1 MIQQKIYDMIELTK
15 HNKVPVLLMSNPGYG
30 KTTIVNRYAAEN
42 GYHVEVLIGSR
53 HSHEDILGYQVNNGG
68 SSLDHINPSW
78 YERIIQN
85 EKKGIPSILFVDELP
100 TSPEYVQGA
109 LLSVICDREIAVG
122 KPIPDSTIIIAAG
135 NYSENMPDH
144 FNLLSSIVNR
154 FCVVNIKEGE
164 SIKNILDEFL
174 SNDEPL
180 IQKPSL
186 VKRTDTEKAETKNKV
201 KELMLKL
208 FSTFRAGSSGG
219 ELSLDNAELRD
230 IYSAENGAVYNFITP
245 RTINY
250 YAKMI
255 ESCLALSIHNK
266 DTLSSFANGLLG
278 RGTNSFGE
286 ELQYKNFRESLE
298 TMTFDL
304 VKSSLQ
310 KRNQNIINYNNTIC
324 DDVNTFLTAST
335 TMSSIQSPFE
345 MIKPLIIKIKE
356 EYGVEKSYNKMHE
369 ILSNLDTL
377 DDVKTSQIISDINA
391 IELLISEVKSL
402 SREDD
407 RFEAILLQLIRICE
421 IWEFYKNSLLSEN
434 GVVLTSLDRFSK
446 YYNRVVEVHSN
457 FIFNG
462 VDKNGNIVPVALM
475 KGGDIVKNFFYLVGN
490 EPTGIYRSMKITND
504 IEKGFVLQDGKY
516 VEVEIDQ
523 WITQKFESIC

>member
-42 GYHVEVLIGSR
+42 GYHVEILIGSR

-135 NYSENMPDH
+135 NYAENMPDH

-164 SIKNILDEFL
+164 NIKSILDEFL
-174 SNDEPL
+174 SNEDPV

-186 VKRTDTEKAETKNKV
+186 VKRTDTAKAETKNKV

-208 FSTFRAGSSGG
+208 FSTLRSGSSGG

-250 YAKMI
+250 YAKMV
-255 ESCLALSIHNK
+255 ESCLALSIHDK
-266 DTLSSFANGLLG
+266 DTISSFARGLLG
-278 RGTNSFGE
+278 RGTNSFE
-286 ELQYKNFRESLE
+286 DESQYEKFRESLDR
-298 TMTFDL
+298 MTFEL
-304 VKSSLQ
+304 VKSSIQSSDLGA
-310 KRNQNIINYNNTIC
+310 NYSGNISEDI
-324 DDVNTFLTAST
+324 NTFLTVST
-335 TMSSIQSPFE
+335 TLSGMVEGPFD
-345 MIKPLIIKIKE
+345 MIKPIILNIK
-356 EYGVEKSYNKMHE
+356 NKYSVDSDNNRMHE
-369 ILSNLDTL
+369 ILKNLDTL
-377 DDVKTSQIISDINA
+377 DNVKVCSLISDLNH
-391 IELLISEVKSL
+391 IELLLSEILPL
-402 SREDD
+402 SKEDS
-407 RFEAILLQLIRICE
+407 RFNHICDDLIKICE
-421 IWEFYKNSLLSEN
+421 NWEFYKNSLLSEKGVLLTNIDRLEKYYSKQVPVKFNFVMN
-434 GVVLTSLDRFSK
+434 GVTKDGKVKPIAIMATEGYSK
-446 YYNRVVEVHSN
+446 FYT
-457 FIFNG
+457 
-462 VDKNGNIVPVALM
+462 
-475 KGGDIVKNFFYLVGN
+475 YLVGN
-490 EPTGIYRSMKITND
+490 SPLASYRSHKSVGD
-504 IEKGFVLQDGKY
+504 IENAYVFIDGKY
-516 VEVEIDQ
+516 TEVNLED
-523 WITQKFESIC
+523 WIMTSK